1 MEELKWENLPEHI
14 VVGIFSYLRLPD
26 RLSASLACKQWR
38 ECFHSPVLWQTFLF
52 KFIDSMEFKYG
63 KFLENHGQYLKRVEI
78 HCKQDEDI
86 NRESACTLIRMLS
99 GIKVRR
105 LEKFTVKFIGENPLF
120 YAGHEFIDC
129 LRDLFD
135 KPKQNCEI
143 FYTLKSVD
151 LSKLPIAYSDNLINC
166 LVENNP
172 DIELLNIQNASLV
185 CKVSSVCIENVVN
198 RCRKLKSLAVHH
210 TSVTEEILL
219 LLAEEDRTALEHL
232 SIDCRREEKFGK
244 DITSETWELVTKKI
258 PKLRVTLA
266 FDTSCPMFKVDTI
279 LKPQIPVKNLRLE
292 VMSRVVT
299 QVYFAAMNYSETLER
314 LSVST
319 TGSEELEQA
328 LLYLASKCQRLSE
341 LYVFQ
346 CYLSQETKQKIQE
359 LRPNMKK
366 LFIKTR

>member
-1 MEELKWENLPEHI
+1 MEEQKWENLPGHI
-14 VVGIFSYLRLPD
+14 VVGIFSYLKLPD
-26 RLSASLACKQWR
+26 RLSASLACKQWQ

-52 KFIDSMEFKYG
+52 KFVDSVEFKYG
-63 KFLENHGQYLKRVEI
+63 KFLENHGQYLRRVEI
-78 HCKQDEDI
+78 HCKQDEKI

-105 LEKFTVKFIGENPLF
+105 LEKFVVKFIGENPLF

-135 KPKQNCEI
+135 KPKQDCEV
-143 FYTLKSVD
+143 FFTLKSVD
-151 LSKLPIAYSDNLINC
+151 LSKLPIAYSDDLINC

-172 DIELLNIQNASLV
+172 DLESLNIQNASLV
-185 CKVSSVCIENVVN
+185 CKVSSGCIENVVN

-219 LLAEEDRTALEHL
+219 LLTEENRTALEHL

-244 DITSETWELVTKKI
+244 DITSETWENVTKKI

-279 LKPQIPVKNLRLE
+279 LKPEIPVKNLRLE

-299 QVYFAAMNYSETLER
+299 QVYFAAMNYSETLEK

-328 LLYLASKCQRLSE
+328 LMYLATRCERLSE

-346 CYLSQETKQKIQE
+346 CYISQETKQKVQE
-359 LRPNMKK
+359 LRPQLKK
-366 LFIKTR
+366 VFIKTK